1 MKKSSFIMPTLKF
14 VKTSGSFSYDYMMKS
29 GMIRQ
34 ISAGIFTWLP
44 LGIKILNKL
53 SRFIEKKM
61 EQANIAT
68 FLSPTLHPSSLWI
81 QSERYNAYGKET
93 LRMKDRHN
101 NELIYG
107 PTAEEIATE
116 VFKSAISS
124 YKQLP
129 IVINQISWKFRDEIR
144 PRYGVMRSREFLMQD
159 AYSFDSS
166 KENAKMTYKKI
177 YSLYMNIF
185 QSLDLTVIA
194 CKADSGQIGGDL
206 CHEFNIISKTGE
218 STIFFDKKILSTD
231 RTNFDKV
238 QDIYAVTE
246 DKHDAINKDIE
257 KAKAI
262 EVGHIFYFGTKYSH
276 KMKANFHNA
285 KNEIK
290 YAEMGSYGI
299 GVSRLLASIIEL
311 QQESLIFPKALQPF
325 DLVILDLKI
334 QSQIANNIYEDLI
347 KNDFDVL
354 IDDTEDSFGVKIQ
367 NAELMGIRYVLIVGK
382 QIELRDRKNNS
393 NEVIKTAK
401 DITQYLKI

>member
-166 KENAKMTYKKI
+166 EENAKMTYKKI

-194 CKADSGQIGGDL
+194 CKADSGQIGGDF

-231 RTNFDKV
+231 RTNFDEV

-276 KMKANFHNA
+276 KMNANFHNA

>member
-61 EQANIAT
+61 EQANIST

-124 YKQLP
+124 YKQMP

-166 KENAKMTYKKI
+166 EENAKMTYKKI

-194 CKADSGQIGGDL
+194 CKADSGQIGGDF

-231 RTNFDKV
+231 RTNFDQV

-246 DKHDAINKDIE
+246 DKHDAINKNIE

-276 KMKANFHNA
+276 KMNANFHNA

-393 NEVIKTAK
+393 NEVIKTTK
-401 DITQYLKI
+401 DVTKYLKI

>member
-14 VKTSGSFSYDYMMKS
+14 VKASGSFSYDYMMKS

-166 KENAKMTYKKI
+166 EENAKITYKKI

-194 CKADSGQIGGDL
+194 CKADSGQIGGDF

-231 RTNFDKV
+231 RTNFDEV

-276 KMKANFHNA
+276 KMNANFHNA